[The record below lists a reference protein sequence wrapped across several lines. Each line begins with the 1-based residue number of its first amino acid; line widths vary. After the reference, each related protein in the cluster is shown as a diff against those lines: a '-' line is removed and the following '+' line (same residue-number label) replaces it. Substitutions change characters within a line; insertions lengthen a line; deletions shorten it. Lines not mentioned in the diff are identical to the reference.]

1 MNLKQF
7 KTKFKRCRFNIE
19 QELDKIKE
27 LCEELD
33 NVEVAEIVNEIVD
46 NVIITI
52 IDRTYDTPTDVNLAT
67 YEDFLEDEVEE
78 INEDTEE

>member
-7 KTKFKRCRFNIE
+7 KTKFKRCRHNIE
-19 QELDKIKE
+19 LELDKIKD
-27 LCEELD
+27 LCEEID

-52 IDRTYDTPTDVNLAT
+52 IDRTYDTPTDTNLAT
-67 YEDFLEDEVEE
+67 YEDYLEERNIEADEEL
-78 INEDTEE
+78 